1 MQYII
6 VGNFGNHSLA
16 VMQALIERGTAEL
29 HFVYAE
35 TGWAAA
41 AWSERVLACS
51 EYARSQGVMVHP
63 LRAKATFS
71 EMVID
76 RKQFPS
82 PKFQW
87 CAIFLKGLT
96 LLNFLG
102 EFDSAGE
109 AWVVSGKRLC
119 DSRHYANL
127 QEFEQDDE
135 LYQGRTVWHP
145 LWQTSNDEFIKL
157 IQRAGF
163 ELLPQ
168 QSLECSPCIHAKAEE
183 LVHIDTQSIGRLATL
198 EKAIGQTMY
207 TLPINNTLCAVSA
220 TPEGQN
226 GLNLQQFDG
235 GCGAS
240 WGCGE

>member
-29 HFVYAE
+29 HFVYVK

-63 LRAKATFS
+63 LRAQATFS

-87 CAIFLKGLT
+87 CATFLKP
-96 LLNFLG
+96 
-102 EFDSAGE
+102 
-109 AWVVSGKRLC
+109 R
-119 DSRHYANL
+119 
-127 QEFEQDDE
+127 
-135 LYQGRTVWHP
+135 
-145 LWQTSNDEFIKL
+145 
-157 IQRAGF
+157 
-163 ELLPQ
+163 
-168 QSLECSPCIHAKAEE
+168 
-183 LVHIDTQSIGRLATL
+183 
-198 EKAIGQTMY
+198 
-207 TLPINNTLCAVSA
+207 
-220 TPEGQN
+220 
-226 GLNLQQFDG
+226 
-235 GCGAS
+235 
-240 WGCGE
+240 